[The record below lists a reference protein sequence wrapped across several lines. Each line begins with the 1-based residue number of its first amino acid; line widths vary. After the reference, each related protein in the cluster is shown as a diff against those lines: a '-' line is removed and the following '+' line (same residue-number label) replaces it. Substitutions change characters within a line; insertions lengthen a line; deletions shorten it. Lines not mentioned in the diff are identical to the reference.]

1 MGPKRSYPEP
11 MTMRRDD
18 LQAVTSGLVCAV
30 VGFTSS
36 FAVVLAGLRAVGATQ
51 AQAASGLLVLCL
63 TMGIG
68 CIVFSLRTRMPVTMA
83 WSTPGA
89 ALLASTGA
97 AAGGFAGAVGAFA
110 VCGVLLA
117 LCGAVPFL
125 EKLVERIPA
134 ALASAMLAGILLTIC
149 AKPFVDLPRAPWQ
162 IGCVLL
168 AWLVTTAFARR
179 WAVLAALAAALVVM
193 GVDGSFART
202 GATTLAP
209 HLEFVTPHLDATAM
223 VAIALPLFLVTMT
236 SQNLPGVAVLASFG
250 YRLGLRGP
258 LLYTGAAGVAGSLAG
273 AHAINLAAISAAL
286 AAGPEAHPDRDRRW
300 IAGVTCGVAYV
311 ALAPASAAVVA
322 VALVAPQGLLAAVA
336 AVALFGTFA
345 AAAASALEP
354 VATREAAAVTLVVA
368 GSGVTLGGVGS
379 AFWSV
384 LAGLLVLGV
393 SAVARRRA
401 ASKQ

>member
-1 MGPKRSYPEP
+1 MG
-11 MTMRRDD
+11 RDD
-18 LQAVTSGLVCAV
+18 LQAVTAGLVCAV

-63 TMGIG
+63 TMGLG

-89 ALLASTGA
+89 ALLATTGA

-110 VCGVLLA
+110 VCGMLLA
-117 LCGAVPFL
+117 LCGAVPWL

-149 AKPFVDLPRAPWQ
+149 AKPFVDLPGAPWQ

-168 AWLVTTAFARR
+168 AWLVTTAFVRR

-193 GVDGSFART
+193 GVDGAFSHT
-202 GATTLAP
+202 GATTLVP

-258 LLYTGAAGVAGSLAG
+258 LLYTGAAGVAGSLTG

-300 IAGVTCGVAYV
+300 IAGVTCGVVYV

-384 LAGLLVLGV
+384 IAGLLVLGV
-393 SAVARRRA
+393 GEVARRRA
-401 ASKQ
+401 TPKQ

>member
-1 MGPKRSYPEP
+1 MG
-11 MTMRRDD
+11 RDD
-18 LQAVTSGLVCAV
+18 LQAVTAGLLCAV

-63 TMGIG
+63 TMGLG

-89 ALLASTGA
+89 ALLATTGA
-97 AAGGFAGAVGAFA
+97 TAGGFAGAVGAFA

-117 LCGAVPFL
+117 LCGAVPWL

-193 GVDGSFART
+193 GVDGAFSRT

-258 LLYTGAAGVAGSLAG
+258 LLYTGAAGVAGSLA
-273 AHAINLAAISAAL
+273 INLAAISAAL
-286 AAGPEAHPDRDRRW
+286 AAGPEADPDRDRRW
-300 IAGVTCGVAYV
+300 IAGVTCGVVYV

-401 ASKQ
+401 TAKQ

>member
-1 MGPKRSYPEP
+1 MG
-11 MTMRRDD
+11 RDD
-18 LQAVTSGLVCAV
+18 LQAVTAGLVCAV

-63 TMGIG
+63 TMGLG

-89 ALLASTGA
+89 ALLATTGA

-117 LCGAVPFL
+117 LCGAVPWL

-149 AKPFVDLPRAPWQ
+149 AKPFIDLPRAPWQ

-168 AWLVTTAFARR
+168 AWLITTAFARR
-179 WAVLAALAAALVVM
+179 WAVLAALVVI
-193 GVDGSFART
+193 GVDGAFSRT

-250 YRLGLRGP
+250 YRLGLRKP
-258 LLYTGAAGVAGSLAG
+258 LLYTGAAGVAGSVAG

-286 AAGPEAHPDRDRRW
+286 AAGPEAHPHRDRRW
-300 IAGVTCGVAYV
+300 IAGVACGVVYV

-345 AAAASALEP
+345 AAVASALEP

-384 LAGLLVLGV
+384 VAGLLVLGV
-393 SAVARRRA
+393 GAVARRRA
-401 ASKQ
+401 TPKQ

>member
-1 MGPKRSYPEP
+1 
-11 MTMRRDD
+11 MTMGRDD
-18 LQAVTSGLVCAV
+18 LQAVTAGLVCAV

-63 TMGIG
+63 TMGLG

-89 ALLASTGA
+89 ALLATTGA

-110 VCGVLLA
+110 VCGMLLA
-117 LCGAVPFL
+117 LCGAVPWL

-179 WAVLAALAAALVVM
+179 WAVLAALAAALAAALVVM
-193 GVDGSFART
+193 GVDGAFSRT
-202 GATTLAP
+202 GATTLVP

-300 IAGVTCGVAYV
+300 IAGVTCGVVYV

-322 VALVAPQGLLAAVA
+322 VALVAPQALLAAVA
-336 AVALFGTFA
+336 AVALFSTFA

-393 SAVARRRA
+393 SAVALRRA

>member
-1 MGPKRSYPEP
+1 MG
-11 MTMRRDD
+11 RDD
-18 LQAVTSGLVCAV
+18 LQAVTAGFVCAV

-36 FAVVLAGLRAVGATQ
+36 FAVVLAGLRVVGATQ

-63 TMGIG
+63 TMGLG

-89 ALLASTGA
+89 ALLATTGA

-110 VCGVLLA
+110 VCGMLLA
-117 LCGAVPFL
+117 LCGAVPWL

-149 AKPFVDLPRAPWQ
+149 AKPFVDLPGAPWQ

-168 AWLVTTAFARR
+168 AWLVTTAFVRR

-193 GVDGSFART
+193 GVDGVFART

-250 YRLGLRGP
+250 YRLGLRKP
-258 LLYTGAAGVAGSLAG
+258 LLYTGAAGVAGSVTG
-273 AHAINLAAISAAL
+273 VHAINLAAISAAL

-300 IAGVTCGVAYV
+300 IAGVTCGVVYV

-322 VALVAPQGLLAAVA
+322 VALVAPQALLAAVA
-336 AVALFGTFA
+336 AVALFSTFA

-384 LAGLLVLGV
+384 IAGLLVLGV
-393 SAVARRRA
+393 GAVARRRTTP
-401 ASKQ
+401 KQ

>member
-1 MGPKRSYPEP
+1 
-11 MTMRRDD
+11 MTMGRDD
-18 LQAVTSGLVCAV
+18 LQAVTAGLVCAV

-63 TMGIG
+63 TMGLG

-89 ALLASTGA
+89 ALLATTGA
-97 AAGGFAGAVGAFA
+97 TAGGFAGAVGAFA

-117 LCGAVPFL
+117 LCGAVPWL

-179 WAVLAALAAALVVM
+179 WAVLAALAAALIVM
-193 GVDGSFART
+193 GVDGAFSRT
-202 GATTLAP
+202 GVTTLAP

-250 YRLGLRGP
+250 YRLGLRKP
-258 LLYTGAAGVAGSLAG
+258 LLYTGAAGVAGSVAC

-286 AAGPEAHPDRDRRW
+286 ASGPEAHPDRDRRW
-300 IAGVTCGVAYV
+300 IAGVACGVVYV

-345 AAAASALEP
+345 AAAGSALEP

-384 LAGLLVLGV
+384 IVGLLVLGV
-393 SAVARRRA
+393 GAVARRRA
-401 ASKQ
+401 TPKQ

>member
-1 MGPKRSYPEP
+1 MKRSYAEP
-11 MTMRRDD
+11 MTMGHDD
-18 LQAVTSGLVCAV
+18 LQAVTAGLVCAV

-63 TMGIG
+63 TMGLG

-89 ALLASTGA
+89 ALLATTGA
-97 AAGGFAGAVGAFA
+97 TAGGFAGAVGAFA

-117 LCGAVPFL
+117 LCGAVPWL

-179 WAVLAALAAALVVM
+179 WAVLAALAAALIVM
-193 GVDGSFART
+193 GVDGAFSRT
-202 GATTLAP
+202 GVTTLAP
-209 HLEFVTPHLDATAM
+209 HLEFVAPHLDATAM

-250 YRLGLRGP
+250 YRLGLRKP
-258 LLYTGAAGVAGSLAG
+258 LLYTGAAGVAGSVAG

-300 IAGVTCGVAYV
+300 IAGVACGVVYV

-384 LAGLLVLGV
+384 IAGLLVLGV

-401 ASKQ
+401 TAKQ

>member
-1 MGPKRSYPEP
+1 MG
-11 MTMRRDD
+11 RDD
-18 LQAVTSGLVCAV
+18 LQAVTAGLVCAV

-63 TMGIG
+63 TMGLG

-89 ALLASTGA
+89 ALLATTGA
-97 AAGGFAGAVGAFA
+97 TAGGFAGAVGAFA

-117 LCGAVPFL
+117 LCGAVPWL
-125 EKLVERIPA
+125 EKLVVRIPA

-149 AKPFVDLPRAPWQ
+149 AKPFVDLPRASWQ

-193 GVDGSFART
+193 GVDGAFSRT
-202 GATTLAP
+202 GVTTLAP
-209 HLEFVTPHLDATAM
+209 HLEFVAPHLDATAM

-250 YRLGLRGP
+250 YRLGLRKP
-258 LLYTGAAGVAGSLAG
+258 LLYTGAAGVAGSVAG

-300 IAGVTCGVAYV
+300 IAGVACGVVYV

-322 VALVAPQGLLAAVA
+322 VALLAPQGLLAAVA

-384 LAGLLVLGV
+384 IAGLLVLGV
-393 SAVARRRA
+393 GAVARRRA
-401 ASKQ
+401 TPSS

>member
-1 MGPKRSYPEP
+1 MG
-11 MTMRRDD
+11 RDD
-18 LQAVTSGLVCAV
+18 LQAVTAGLVCAV

-63 TMGIG
+63 TMGLG

-89 ALLASTGA
+89 ALLATTGA
-97 AAGGFAGAVGAFA
+97 TAGGFAGAVGAFA

-117 LCGAVPFL
+117 LCGAVPWL

-179 WAVLAALAAALVVM
+179 WAVLAALAAALIVM
-193 GVDGSFART
+193 GVDGAFSRT
-202 GATTLAP
+202 GVTTLAP

-258 LLYTGAAGVAGSLAG
+258 LLYTGAAGVAGSVAG

-300 IAGVTCGVAYV
+300 IAGVACGVVYV

-384 LAGLLVLGV
+384 IAGLLVLGV
-393 SAVARRRA
+393 GEVARRRA

>member
-1 MGPKRSYPEP
+1 MG
-11 MTMRRDD
+11 RDD
-18 LQAVTSGLVCAV
+18 LQAVTAGLVCAV

-63 TMGIG
+63 TMGLG

-89 ALLASTGA
+89 ALLATTGA
-97 AAGGFAGAVGAFA
+97 TAGGFAGAVGAFA

-117 LCGAVPFL
+117 LCGAVPWL

-193 GVDGSFART
+193 GVDGAFSHT
-202 GATTLAP
+202 GATTLVP
-209 HLEFVTPHLDATAM
+209 HLEFVAPHLDATAM

-250 YRLGLRGP
+250 YRLGLRKP
-258 LLYTGAAGVAGSLAG
+258 LLYTGAAGVAGSVAG

-300 IAGVTCGVAYV
+300 IAGVACGVVYV

-384 LAGLLVLGV
+384 IVGLLVLGV
-393 SAVARRRA
+393 GAVARRRA
-401 ASKQ
+401 TPKQ